1 MFRPNARKTR
11 LSAAAGLAELVF
23 HAAVRNVR
31 KSHGSPVV
39 GLLMNMLQSVLM
51 VAAFYVILDLF
62 GGRRAA
68 VRGDFLLYIMSGVFL
83 FMTHVKTMGAVAAAD
98 GPTSAM
104 MKHAP
109 MNTIVAIAAAALS
122 ALYLQVLSAGTILFV
137 YHTTWNPVTIDQ
149 PVGTMAMLLLAW
161 ASGITA
167 GMIVQAAQPWWPE
180 GVTILSSIYRRLNVI
195 FSGKM
200 FLASKLPATLLPWF
214 EWNPLFHIID
224 QTRGFVF
231 LNYSPHHTSISYPVY
246 LTAILTVFALMGE
259 FYTRKHASMSWSAGR

>member
-1 MFRPNARKTR
+1 MF
-11 LSAAAGLAELVF
+11 
-23 HAAVRNVR
+23 
-31 KSHGSPVV
+31 
-39 GLLMNMLQSVLM
+39 QSVLM

-109 MNTIVAIAAAALS
+109 MNTIVAIGAAALS
-122 ALYLQVLSAGTILFV
+122 ALYLQLLSAGTILFV
-137 YHTTWNPVTIDQ
+137 YHTLWNPISIDQ
-149 PVGTMAMLLLAW
+149 PVGTLGMLLMAW
-161 ASGITA
+161 ASGVTL
-167 GMIVQAAQPWWPE
+167 GMIVQAARPWWPE
-180 GVTILSSIYRRLNVI
+180 GVTMASAVYRRLNVI

-200 FLASKLPATLLPWF
+200 FLASKLPATLLPYF

-231 LNYSPHHTSISYPVY
+231 PNYSPHHTSISYPVQV
-246 LTAILTVFALMGE
+246 TAVLAVIALMGE
-259 FYTRKHASMSWSAGR
+259 FYTRRHASVSWSAGR